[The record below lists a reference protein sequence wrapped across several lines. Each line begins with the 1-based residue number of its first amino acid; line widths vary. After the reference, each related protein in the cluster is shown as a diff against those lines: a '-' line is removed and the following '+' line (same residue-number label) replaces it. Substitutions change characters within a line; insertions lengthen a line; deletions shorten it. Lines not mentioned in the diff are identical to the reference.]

1 MTDIIRHDF
10 AADLEVRGDGRNV
23 YGLCVP
29 YDSPTMIRENGTSYE
44 EVFRMGAFARTIEER
59 MSRVKFLVNHNRGA
73 LPLGP
78 AQMLREDPAGLVG
91 EFRVSKTAAGDE
103 ALELIRD
110 GALDAFSVG
119 FAPIVDRGTPTQGLV
134 ERIEA
139 KLIEVSAVA
148 FPAYDL
154 ATIGGVRQIDDGTD
168 QADDEPDQLED
179 APDQGLSDPTFA
191 ARRRLRI
198 ELLTRSNQA

>member
-1 MTDIIRHDF
+1 
-10 AADLEVRGDGRNV
+10 
-23 YGLCVP
+23 
-29 YDSPTMIRENGTSYE
+29 
-44 EVFRMGAFARTIEER
+44 MGAFAETIEKR
-59 MSRVKFLVNHNRGA
+59 SNRVKFLLNHDRRS

-78 AQMLREDPAGLVG
+78 AVSLREDPAGLVG
-91 EFRVSKTAAGDE
+91 EFRVSQTAAGDE

-119 FAPIVDRGTPTQGLV
+119 FAPVVDRGTPEQGFV
-134 ERIEA
+134 ERLEA

-154 ATIGGVRQIDDGTD
+154 AAIGGVRQ
-168 QADDEPDQLED
+168 ADDQPDQLDDTPDQGKD
-179 APDQGLSDPTFA
+179 APDQGMSDPTFA